1 MALADSTKVD
11 FLWKKLGFG
20 VAKTAPPANK
30 EAFNESIPSPL
41 LMRADKVWQ
50 SSASIPGVKP
60 SASSSIVE
68 IYQDAAG
75 GSATVECTEDL
86 TAPDN
91 QTWKTNLTDWI
102 PTEFGST
109 YLVKVYVDDAGESA
123 PQTTGTQLFQAGS
136 GNEDGWFF
144 DYQAG
149 VLNFNGEN
157 IPSQIGTGVTGKSIY
172 IVGARYIGPFGVGGG
187 STIGNLTVTD
197 TTISTSNAGSDII
210 LETTGNGTV
219 NIDTTTALQIAVGN
233 TAQRPATPSTGD
245 LRFNTTNTSVEV
257 YNGTSWENVGEDT
270 TTITSQT
277 FSGDNSTV
285 AFTLNASATTASVI
299 VSINGTVQAPTT
311 AYAVSGTTLTFT
323 EAPASGDAIE
333 VRQISATTTVTA
345 IQNVSGNA
353 IVSALDNQDT
363 VQITGN
369 LLPSA
374 NATYNLGSDTARWN
388 DLYLAGSTLILGNVV
403 MKNTPGGNS
412 IAFYG
417 PDGTTPATIDANV
430 EIVSD
435 SIAAGTSNVS
445 FAGGGGNVQIIVGG
459 IQTGTITSTGA
470 NIAGYITATGN
481 ITANNFNGNVTGN
494 LTGTSSTADAMSGA
508 VTVALTGPVTGSAT
522 FTSAGDTASIATTL
536 TADPTITLTGAVTGS
551 ATMTNLGNV
560 SITTTATSDPTIT
573 LAGDLTGSATLTNL
587 GNATLTAT
595 LTKDPTITLT
605 GAVTGSATM
614 TNLGNV
620 SIATIATS
628 DPTITLAGDLTG
640 SATLTNLGNA
650 TLTATIAANSVALGT
665 DTTGNYVESITNGNY
680 ITGGNGGS
688 EGAALT
694 LAVDATDQN
703 TASKVVARDAS
714 GNFSAGTISANLT
727 GNADTATTAGALTT
741 ARAIQL
747 SGAVTGTANFDGST
761 GINIVTTAT
770 SDPTITLTGDV
781 TGSGTMTNL
790 GNVSFVTT
798 IAANSVALG
807 TDTTGSYVQ
816 QGATSGSGI
825 SGSVN
830 SEAGTFTVT
839 SNATSA
845 NTANTIVFRDA
856 SGDFSAGIIT
866 ATATQARYADVAE
879 NFKVNE
885 FADAGT
891 VMVFNKDGLLVTS
904 NHYADPMLVGVVST
918 DPAHLLNKDLPNGQ
932 PIALAGQVPCKVV
945 GPVKVGDLLTTSNTP
960 GYATV
965 LDLNDWKPGI
975 TIGKSMEN
983 CGIGKHTITV
993 FVGSF

>member
-60 SASSSIVE
+60 SSSSSIVE
-68 IYQDAAG
+68 VYQDAAG

-149 VLNFNGEN
+149 VLNFNGDN

-197 TTISTSNAGSDII
+197 TTVGTTNAGSDIV
-210 LETTGNGTV
+210 LEVTGNGTV

-233 TAQRPATPSTGD
+233 TAQRPGTPSTGD

-257 YNGTSWENVGEDT
+257 YNGTGWENVGQDT

-459 IQTGTITSTGA
+459 TQTGTITSTGA

-536 TADPTITLTGAVTGS
+536 TADPIITLTGAVTGS

-560 SITTTATSDPTIT
+560 SITTT
-573 LAGDLTGSATLTNL
+573 
-587 GNATLTAT
+587 
-595 LTKDPTITLT
+595 
-605 GAVTGSATM
+605 
-614 TNLGNV
+614 
-620 SIATIATS
+620 ATS

-770 SDPTITLTGDV
+770 SDPTITLAGDLSGSATLTNLGNATLTATLTKDPTITLTGDV

-790 GNVSFVTT
+790 GNVSFATT

-839 SNATSA
+839 SNATSV

-866 ATATQARYADVAE
+866 ATATQAQYADVAE

-891 VMVFNKDGLLVTS
+891 VMVFNKDGLLIIS

-993 FVGSF
+993 LVGSF